1 MELKPARSPGAQ
13 AGAGSMAGVVPG
25 RPADVVLYRVWER
38 PVRITHWFMFLSVLT
53 LCVTGYLIA
62 RPPFSAPT
70 EASNSYVHGT
80 IRYIHFVAAYVL
92 LFSFLIR
99 LYWGFVGN
107 RFCRWSNMLPITR
120 RRWQGIWVEIDS
132 LLFPWKGHY
141 VYTGHAPLASVI
153 YLCAYAGVIV
163 ALGSGFIHY
172 AQSHYSPFW
181 RWVAGTGLSLFGYN
195 LKVIHLVH
203 HQMLWFFVVYFIAH
217 IYMVAYTM
225 GVSRTTEVDTMVT
238 GRKFVHRDDL
248 SPYDE

>member
-1 MELKPARSPGAQ
+1 MRMKPSRSPGAS
-13 AGAGSMAGVVPG
+13 AAAGSMAAAYPG
-25 RPADVVLYRVWER
+25 RPHDVVLYRVWEK

-53 LCVTGYLIA
+53 LCVTGYLIS

-70 EASNSYVHGT
+70 EASDSYVHAT
-80 IRYIHFVAAYVL
+80 IRFIHFVAAYVL

-107 RFCRWSNMLPITR
+107 RFCRWSHMLPVTAK
-120 RRWQGIWVEIDS
+120 RWRGIFAEIET
-132 LLFPWKGHY
+132 LLFPWKSAH
-141 VYTGHAPLASVI
+141 VYMGHAPLASVI
-153 YLCAYAGVIV
+153 YLGAYAGVVV

-181 RWVAGTGLSLFGYN
+181 RWVAGVGLSAFGYN

-203 HQMLWFFVVYFIAH
+203 HQMLWFFVVYFIVH
-217 IYMVAYTM
+217 LYMVGHTM
-225 GVSRTTEVDTMVT
+225 YVSRTTEIDTMIT
-238 GRKFVHRDDL
+238 GRKFVHRDDI